1 MRCSSHANSDCPS
14 SDLTLRCHIVMDT
27 LDASLN
33 YFSYKR
39 YHGVVSHDKR
49 FLRFCVF
56 RDGVQSFDPII
67 DRSRDL
73 SHAVVRK
80 FCPNPRICMQ
90 KWPKRQSHLSWDPS
104 ANSADSCDIC
114 QRLALLH
121 CSSQPSSNVPGFYEN
136 PPRVSTGLR
145 PTALLELPRMHAQ
158 GALILL
164 SSLTL
169 DYHEDGWFS
178 QLGLELHRRKK
189 RMFPCRANGGYTR
202 CVSLV
207 DLKHV
212 PVEGEAMQLVPF
224 ATTKTLKCLTS
235 SPSNP

>member
-1 MRCSSHANSDCPS
+1 MSCSSHATSDCPS

-27 LDASLN
+27 LDASLD

-121 CSSQPSSNVPGFYEN
+121 FSSQPSSNVPCFTKILLESRLAFVQRLSWSCPVCTRKEHSSCFPHSPLITTRMAGSVSWVWN
-136 PPRVSTGLR
+136 STGEKKGCFLVA
-145 PTALLELPRMHAQ
+145 PTAD
-158 GALILL
+158 ILDVFL
-164 SSLTL
+164 S
-169 DYHEDGWFS
+169 
-178 QLGLELHRRKK
+178 
-189 RMFPCRANGGYTR
+189 
-202 CVSLV
+202 
-207 DLKHV
+207 
-212 PVEGEAMQLVPF
+212 
-224 ATTKTLKCLTS
+224 
-235 SPSNP
+235 